1 VVLRLMVG
9 SNAGTAFGRTFGM
22 AEAEVWVDDGGCHSW
37 GRSKCRGLCYDEKI
51 QARCLE
57 MEWQPELKLLG
68 ECRLMQ
74 GKGGVLIL
82 LSAAAH

>member
-51 QARCLE
+51 R
-57 MEWQPELKLLG
+57 KLDVWKWIDNLN
-68 ECRLMQ
+68 
-74 GKGGVLIL
+74 
-82 LSAAAH
+82 LSSLVNVS